1 MSKKEISKEINYKGY
16 TKTFVVEIEQLPPFN
31 EKTMDKVKYEETE
44 RALFL
49 MAEEKFENQKFEWI
63 FAIEQE
69 LQK

>member
-1 MSKKEISKEINYKGY
+1 MNKKEITKEVNYKGHHKVF
-16 TKTFVVEIEQLPPFN
+16 TVSIEQLPAFN

-49 MAEEKFENQKFEWI
+49 MAEEKLENQKFEWI

-69 LQK
+69 LQN